1 MFSNLL
7 VLDGYHGPFVGRHE
21 VQTLVDQ
28 KNHWFWAHRISQIYQ
43 LSSETHLT
51 PSADLPYASGSRS
64 PCAFTPLDDDD
75 EGECGV
81 EHGKYVA
88 SSDDADDAAH
98 GTVAERSLRCLPVC
112 IAPNGDTPSRSWCLM
127 AAHPIHYEPCARV
140 ACFVV

>member
-43 LSSETHLT
+43 LSSETHAT
-51 PSADLPYASGSRS
+51 ADLTAYASGSRS
-64 PCAFTPLDDDD
+64 PCAFTPLNDD
-75 EGECGV
+75 EEVECGV

-88 SSDDADDAAH
+88 SSDDADDATH
-98 GTVAERSLRCLPVC
+98 GTVPERSLR
-112 IAPNGDTPSRSWCLM
+112 
-127 AAHPIHYEPCARV
+127 
-140 ACFVV
+140 

>member
-43 LSSETHLT
+43 LSSDTHL
-51 PSADLPYASGSRS
+51 PSKATADLTAYASGSRS
-64 PCAFTPLDDDD
+64 PCAFTPLVDDE

-81 EHGKYVA
+81 DHGKYVA

-98 GTVAERSLRCLPVC
+98 GTVAERSLR
-112 IAPNGDTPSRSWCLM
+112 
-127 AAHPIHYEPCARV
+127 
-140 ACFVV
+140 